1 MYSTLPYLTLPYLPK
16 VYLTLPSPLH
26 YTQDRVRLRLV
37 SYLAV
42 KPGFQKR

>member
-1 MYSTLPYLTLPYLPK
+1 MFTLPYLTLPR
-16 VYLTLPSPLH
+16 YLTLPSPLH
-26 YTQDRVRLRLV
+26 DTQGRVRLRLV